1 MKHIIIGNGPGG
13 VVASETIRKA
23 DPGADITMI
32 GDEPEPPYSRMAIP
46 YLLQGDIGE
55 DGTYLRKGAGHFER
69 LRIKTVLGHV
79 EGVDTKARQVKLEG
93 GTVLPYDRVLIATGA
108 HATRPP
114 VVGID
119 LPAVQTCWTLADARA
134 IAARAK
140 PGSRVLQI
148 GAGFIGCIILEA
160 LATRGVHLTVVEM
173 GDRMV
178 PRMMT
183 PVAGGMIRKW
193 CEKKGVRVH
202 TTARVVSIRP
212 DMGRAGPGFG
222 QLDSGDALP
231 ADRVISAAGVKP
243 NIACLAGSGVATDLG
258 VFVDDRLR
266 TNVPDVYAAGD
277 VAESTDFSTGERGIN
292 AIQPNAVDQGRV
304 AALNMVGKE
313 THFVGALAINVL
325 QTLGLIS
332 SSFGKWWGEIDGQ
345 AAEVVD
351 VPNFRYLSLQFKEDV
366 LIGATS
372 IGLTE
377 HVGVLRGLI
386 QSRRCLGPW
395 KDELLRDPTR
405 IMQASLAAAVAVG
418 TEAPSVAL
426 RTAR

>member
-1 MKHIIIGNGPGG
+1 MKHIIIGNGPAG

-23 DPGADITMI
+23 DPDADITMI
-32 GDEPEPPYSRMAIP
+32 GDEPEPPYSRMALP
-46 YLLQGDIGE
+46 YLLQGDIAE
-55 DGTYLRKGAGHFER
+55 DGTYLRKDEGHFER
-69 LRIKTVLGHV
+69 LRIRTLGGYV
-79 EGVDTKARQVKLEG
+79 EYVDSRAKQVRLRD
-93 GTVLPYDRVLIATGA
+93 GTMLPYDRLLVASGA

-140 PGSRVLQI
+140 PGSRVLQL

-183 PVAGGMIRKW
+183 PIAGGMIRAW

-202 TTARVVSIRP
+202 TKARVMSIRP
-212 DMGRAGPGFG
+212 DMDRPGSVFVK
-222 QLDSGDALP
+222 LDSGDELP
-231 ADRVISAAGVKP
+231 ADLVISAAGVKP
-243 NIACLAGSGVATDLG
+243 NIAFLAGSHVATDQG
-258 VFVDDRLR
+258 VLVDDRLR
-266 TNVPDVYAAGD
+266 TNVPDIYAAGD

-332 SSFGKWWGEIDGQ
+332 SSFGKWWGDIGGQSAEI
-345 AAEVVD
+345 VD
-351 VPNFRYLSLQFKEDV
+351 KENFRYLSLQFKEDV

-386 QSRRCLGPW
+386 QSRRQLGPW
-395 KDELLRDPTR
+395 KDELLQDPTR

-418 TEAPSVAL
+418 AKAPAVAL

>member
-1 MKHIIIGNGPGG
+1 MKHVILGNGPAG

-23 DPGADITMI
+23 DPDADITMI

-46 YLLQGDIGE
+46 YLLQGDIQE
-55 DGTYLRKGAGHFER
+55 DGTYLRKDAGHFER
-69 LRIKTVLGHV
+69 LRINVVAGHC
-79 EGVDTKARQVKLEG
+79 ERVDTKARQVTLKDGATLSF
-93 GTVLPYDRVLIATGA
+93 DRLLIATGA

-114 VVGID
+114 VAGID

-140 PGSRVLQI
+140 PGSRVLQV

-183 PVAGGMIRKW
+183 PVAGGMIRTW

-202 TTARVVSIRP
+202 TKARVVSIRP
-212 DMGRAGPGFG
+212 DMDRAGSVFVK
-222 QLDSGDALP
+222 LDSGDELP
-231 ADRVISAAGVKP
+231 ADLVISAAGVKP
-243 NIACLAGSGVATDLG
+243 NVAFLAGSHVATDLG
-258 VFVDDRLR
+258 VLVDDQLR
-266 TNVPDVYAAGD
+266 TNVPEVYAAGD

-304 AALNMVGKE
+304 AGLNMVGKE

-332 SSFGKWWGEIDGQ
+332 SSFGKWWGEIDGES
-345 AAEVVD
+345 AEVVD
-351 VPNFRYLSLQFKEDV
+351 AENFRYLSLQFKGDI

-377 HVGVLRGLI
+377 NVGVLRGLI
-386 QSRRCLGPW
+386 QSRRRLGPW
-395 KDELLRDPTR
+395 KDELLSDPTR
-405 IMQASLAAAVAVG
+405 IMQASLAGSVAVG
-418 TEAPSVAL
+418 AEAPHVFRRA
-426 RTAR
+426 AR

>member
-1 MKHIIIGNGPGG
+1 MKHIIIGNGPAG

-23 DPGADITMI
+23 DPDAEITMI

-55 DGTYLRKGAGHFER
+55 DGAYLRKDAGHFEG
-69 LRIKTVLGHV
+69 LRIATVVGHA
-79 EGVDTKARQVKLEG
+79 EAVDTKAKQVKLKG
-93 GTVLPYDRVLIATGA
+93 GNTLPYDRLLIATGA

-119 LPAVQTCWTLADARA
+119 MPAVQTCWTLADARA
-134 IAARAK
+134 IAALAK

-183 PVAGGMIRKW
+183 PVAGGMIRNW

-202 TTARVVSIRP
+202 TKARVMSIRP
-212 DMGRAGPGFG
+212 DMDRPGSVFVK
-222 QLDSGDALP
+222 LDSGDELP
-231 ADRVISAAGVKP
+231 ADLVISAAGVKP
-243 NIACLAGSGVATDLG
+243 NIAFLAGSHVATDAG
-258 VFVDDRLR
+258 VLVDDRLR

-345 AAEVVD
+345 SAEVVD
-351 VPNFRYLSLQFKEDV
+351 AENFRYLSLQFKKDV

-377 HVGVLRGLI
+377 NVGVLRGLI
-386 QSRRCLGPW
+386 QSRRRLGPW

-405 IMQASLAAAVAVG
+405 IMQASLAASVAIG
-418 TEAPSVAL
+418 AEAPHVSRRA
-426 RTAR
+426 TQ

>member
-1 MKHIIIGNGPGG
+1 MKHIIIGNGPAG

-32 GDEPEPPYSRMAIP
+32 GDEPEPPYSRMALP

-55 DGTYLRKGAGHFER
+55 DGTYLRKGTGHFER
-69 LRIKTVLGHV
+69 LRITTIGGYV
-79 EGVDTKARQVKLEG
+79 ESVDTQAKQVRLRD
-93 GTVLPYDRVLIATGA
+93 GTTLAYDRLLIASGA
-108 HATRPP
+108 HPTRPP
-114 VVGID
+114 VVGVD
-119 LPAVQTCWTLADARA
+119 LPAVQTCWTLADGRA

-160 LATRGVHLTVVEM
+160 LAARGVHLTVVEM

-183 PVAGGMIRKW
+183 PIAGGMIRTW

-202 TTARVVSIRP
+202 TKARVMSIRP
-212 DMGRAGPGFG
+212 DMDRAGSVFVK
-222 QLDSGDALP
+222 LDSGDELP
-231 ADRVISAAGVKP
+231 ADLVISAAGVKP
-243 NIACLAGSGVATDLG
+243 NIAFLAGSHVATDQG
-258 VFVDDRLR
+258 VLVDDRLR
-266 TNVPDVYAAGD
+266 TNVPDIYAAGD

-345 AAEVVD
+345 SAEIVD
-351 VPNFRYLSLQFKEDV
+351 RENFRYLSLQFKDDV

-377 HVGVLRGLI
+377 NVGVLRGLI
-386 QSRRCLGPW
+386 QSRRQLGPW
-395 KDELLRDPTR
+395 KDELLHDPTR

-418 TEAPSVAL
+418 AEAPTVAL

>member
-1 MKHIIIGNGPGG
+1 MKHIIIGNGPAG

-23 DPGADITMI
+23 DPDADITMI
-32 GDEPEPPYSRMAIP
+32 GDEPEPPYSRMALP
-46 YLLQGDIGE
+46 YLLQNDIAE
-55 DGTYLRKGAGHFER
+55 DGTYLRKDAGHFER
-69 LRIKTVLGHV
+69 LRIKAVAGFV
-79 EGVDTKARQVKLEG
+79 EFVDTAAKQVRLKD
-93 GTVLPYDRVLIATGA
+93 GTTLSYDRLLVASGA

-134 IAARAK
+134 IAKLAK
-140 PGSRVLQI
+140 PGSRVLQV

-183 PVAGGMIRKW
+183 PVAGGMIRSW

-202 TTARVVSIRP
+202 TQARVMSIRP
-212 DMGRAGPGFG
+212 DMDRAGSVFVK
-222 QLDSGDALP
+222 LDSGDELP
-231 ADRVISAAGVKP
+231 ADLVISAAGVKP
-243 NIACLAGSGVATDLG
+243 NIAFLAGSHVATNVG
-258 VFVDDRLR
+258 VLVDDRLR

-332 SSFGKWWGEIDGQ
+332 SSFGKWWGDIDGQ
-345 AAEVVD
+345 SAEIVD
-351 VPNFRYLSLQFKEDV
+351 HENFRYLSLQFKEDV

-386 QSRRCLGPW
+386 QSRRRLGSW

-405 IMQASLAAAVAVG
+405 IMQASLAATVAVG
-418 TEAPSVAL
+418 AEAPAAAL

>member
-1 MKHIIIGNGPGG
+1 M
-13 VVASETIRKA
+13 ASETIRKA
-23 DPGADITMI
+23 DPDAEVTMI
-32 GDEPEPPYSRMAIP
+32 GDEPEPPYSRMALP

-55 DGTYLRKGAGHFER
+55 DGTYLRKDAGHFER
-69 LRIKTVLGHV
+69 LRINSVAGHC
-79 EGVDTKARQVKLEG
+79 EQVDTKARQVRLKD
-93 GTVLPYDRVLIATGA
+93 GTTLPYDRLLIATGA

-134 IAARAK
+134 IAALAK

-202 TTARVVSIRP
+202 TKARVVSIRP
-212 DMGRAGPGFG
+212 DMDRAGSVFVK
-222 QLDSGDALP
+222 LDSGDELP
-231 ADRVISAAGVKP
+231 ADLVICAAGVKP
-243 NIACLAGSGVATDLG
+243 NIAFLAGSHIATDLG
-258 VFVDDRLR
+258 VLVDDRLQ
-266 TNVPDVYAAGD
+266 TNVPGVYAAGD
-277 VAESTDFSTGERGIN
+277 VAEATDFSTGERGIN
-292 AIQPNAVDQGRV
+292 AIQPNAVDQGRA

-313 THFVGALAINVL
+313 THFVGSLAINVL

-345 AAEVVD
+345 SAEVVD
-351 VPNFRYLSLQFKEDV
+351 KDNFRYLSLQFKDDV

-386 QSRRCLGPW
+386 QSRRCLGMW

-418 TEAPSVAL
+418 TEAPHSAL